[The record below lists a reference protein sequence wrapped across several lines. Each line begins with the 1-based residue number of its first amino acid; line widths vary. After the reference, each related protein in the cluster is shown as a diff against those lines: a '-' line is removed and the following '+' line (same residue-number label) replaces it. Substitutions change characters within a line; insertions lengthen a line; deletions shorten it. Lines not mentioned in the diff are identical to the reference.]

1 MQISMVNAYR
11 AMKPSY
17 KTFEAK
23 PAPGGAE
30 AGQKPSFDFENKTM
44 STAAGIISF
53 SGNPIPIN
61 MNLSKKLSVALNLM
75 DNESVMLIGKNL
87 DKAKKELKDS
97 VNLFPSVIKK
107 ILFIQE
113 NDANS
118 TFAIRIGSNG
128 MERLVNIG
136 EKTAFIKSQAAED
149 GSIAVKKGAEAAL
162 MDDDEIRCGSTK
174 FKIMYNS
181 IEDFSQIRQKSIQ
194 EIDLSEL
201 NKIDIKMLNLRTLE
215 KSMKNTPQKKGVM
228 FSDVG
233 GQDEAIEEIRQKIL
247 RPVKY
252 PNFFKSMSNTRSALF
267 VGPPGNAKTLTAKA
281 LANEA
286 GIPFY
291 DLNGQ
296 LLEGSLVGE
305 SAEKINAYYKNA
317 KNNQPCIIFF
327 DEIEAI
333 LGKRSGKHKYADDS
347 VNMHLD
353 EISKLEKENA
363 LVYLIGATNRP
374 ELIDDAALRAGRFGT
389 KIEFKNPDTTKKC
402 KDVFSKHINPDEIED
417 FDFDNL
423 AQKMIDAN
431 FSGADIAESVSNA
444 KMNAIGRLKIFEA
457 MDNGTFKDD
466 PDFKL
471 VLKGEDFD
479 KALERKIKD
488 KELVEK
494 YAKDSKKTRKEEIK
508 EEIMAREE
516 AAGEIKRS
524 KPELPKIGYNR

>member
-1 MQISMVNAYR
+1 MQIGIVNSYR
-11 AMKPSY
+11 APKANY
-17 KTFEAK
+17 KNSETK
-23 PAPGGAE
+23 PAPNE
-30 AGQKPSFDFENKTM
+30 EKRNEKPDYNFSTKVM
-44 STAAGIISF
+44 STNAGIISF
-53 SGNPIPIN
+53 TGHPIPIN
-61 MNLSKKLSVALNLM
+61 LNLSKKISAGFMLL
-75 DNESVMLIGKNL
+75 DNESILLIGKNL
-87 DKAKKELKDS
+87 NKAKSELKDS
-97 VNLFPSVIKK
+97 INLFPSVIKK

-113 NDANS
+113 CDASS
-118 TFAIRIGSNG
+118 TIAIRVGSNG
-128 MERLVNIG
+128 IERLVNIG
-136 EKTAFIKSQAAED
+136 EKPSFIKSSL
-149 GSIAVKKGAEAAL
+149 GSDATISVKKGSEAAL
-162 MDDDEIRCGSTK
+162 LEEDEIRFGATK
-174 FKIMYNS
+174 FKVMFNAVDNFSKIR
-181 IEDFSQIRQKSIQ
+181 EDFIQ

-201 NKIDIKMLNLRTLE
+201 NKTDIKMINLRTLE
-215 KSMKNTPQKKGVM
+215 KSFSNDQQKKGIM

-233 GQDEAIEEIRQKIL
+233 GQDEAIEEIRQKVL
-247 RPVKY
+247 RPIKY

-296 LLEGSLVGE
+296 LLEGKFVGE
-305 SAEKINAYYKNA
+305 SAEKINAYYQNA

-353 EISKLEKENA
+353 EISKIEKENA
-363 LVYLIGATNRP
+363 QVYLIGATNRP

-389 KIEFKNPDTTKKC
+389 KIEFKNPDTMQKC
-402 KDVFSKHINPDEIED
+402 KDVFSKHITPEEIED
-417 FDFDNL
+417 FNFDDL
-423 AQKMIDAN
+423 AQKMIDAK

-457 MDNGTFKDD
+457 MDNGTFVDD
-466 PDFKL
+466 PNFKL
-471 VLKGEDFD
+471 TLKGEDFE

-494 YAKDSKKTRKEEIK
+494 YAANSKRSRKDEIK
-508 EEIMAREE
+508 EEIIAREE
-516 AAGEIKRS
+516 AAGEIRGS
-524 KPELPKIGYNR
+524 KPKLPKIGFNS